1 MSNNQT
7 EYTKE
12 RKKEERRQQHKRKEQ
27 RILREEHPDYS
38 RSKQREKNQLAVE
51 EWYLNQIP
59 SIVDFDIELTPSKIE
74 ELREYGNRL
83 LAGYDFTPKSVRE
96 TLLRYDT
103 PGNTKGKD
111 ILHDMYI
118 FREAYRKGRTLQE
131 YKQRLQDYQHGTLAF
146 DIDHEYRLHD
156 MEPVLDSLPLDFG
169 KIDENNIHRECE
181 EESVSEDEASSD
193 KANEDDSDSKD
204 EGSSDTETEEGLD
217 GGEKHSKEKETEEE
231 SHRENNKKENEVEE
245 DWVVDDYIVIDDDID
260 WNVFDNR
267 TKYKTLISI
276 AKDSK
281 EQLNLAVNFG
291 NILCENVATCEW
303 CFKHWHGG
311 ELRSIS
317 LPRSEQGLK
326 QWSAV
331 FSQTPK
337 DIADVLERKT
347 KTTRVDELAEI
358 LEDYTYRSEAEWEYD
373 NVCSICQYVMHEL
386 HPEGVHYFHCHEHDE
401 FQDHE
406 TKFDNSAKFIIVIVM
421 ESKECQHF
429 NHYVFDLQKGCCD
442 VKDPT
447 YYETECEERKVQYES
462 HGKVSTNVGIIQ

>member
-59 SIVDFDIELTPSKIE
+59 SIVDFDISLTPSKIE

-83 LAGYDFTPKSVRE
+83 LTGYDFTPKAIRE
-96 TLLRYDT
+96 TLLTYHT
-103 PGNTKGKD
+103 GED

-118 FREAYRKGRTLQE
+118 FREAYREGRTLHE
-131 YKQRLQDYQHGTLAF
+131 YKQRLQDYRHGTLAF

-156 MEPVLDSLPLDFG
+156 KEPVLKSLPLDFG
-169 KIDENNIHRECE
+169 KNFENNIHRECE
-181 EESVSEDEASSD
+181 EESDSEDEEASSD
-193 KANEDDSDSKD
+193 KANEEDSDSKD
-204 EGSSDTETEEGLD
+204 GASSDSSGTETEEELD
-217 GGEKHSKEKETEEE
+217 GGEKHSKEKKTEEE
-231 SHRENNKKENEVEE
+231 SHRENNEKEDEVEE
-245 DWVVDDYIVIDDDID
+245 DWVVDDYIVIDDQID
-260 WNVFDNR
+260 WNAFDDQS
-267 TKYKTLISI
+267 KYDELIKI
-276 AKDSK
+276 ANNSRELLGKK
-281 EQLNLAVNFG
+281 VKVG
-291 NILCENVATCEW
+291 NILFENVATCEW
-303 CFKHWHGG
+303 CFKHWHGRH
-311 ELRSIS
+311 EPRSIV
-317 LPRSEQGLK
+317 LPGSEQGLK

-358 LEDYTYRSEAEWEYD
+358 LEDDTYLNEAFWEYD
-373 NVCSICQYVMHEL
+373 DVCSLCQYVMHEL
-386 HPEGVHYFHCHEHDE
+386 HPEGVHYYFCHENLVFE
-401 FQDHE
+401 E
-406 TKFDNSAKFIIVIVM
+406 NTTKFDNNAKFIIVIVM
-421 ESKECQHF
+421 ETKYCRHF

-447 YYETECEERKVQYES
+447 YYETECKGKKVQYEW
-462 HGKVSTNVGIIQ
+462 HGKVSTNDGIIQ

>member
-12 RKKEERRQQHKRKEQ
+12 RKKEERREQRKRKEQ
-27 RILREEHPDYS
+27 RKVQEEHPDYS
-38 RSKQREKNQLAVE
+38 RSKKQREKNQLAVE

-74 ELREYGNRL
+74 ELREYGNMI
-83 LAGYDFTPKSVRE
+83 LAGYDFTPKSLRE
-96 TLLRYDT
+96 TLLVYQT
-103 PGNTKGKD
+103 GKD

-131 YKQRLQDYQHGTLAF
+131 YKQRLQDYKHGTLAF
-146 DIDHEYRLHD
+146 DIDHEYMLHD
-156 MEPVLDSLPLDFG
+156 KEPVLKSLPLDFG
-169 KIDENNIHRECE
+169 KNFENNIHRECE
-181 EESVSEDEASSD
+181 EESEDSEDEEASSE
-193 KANEDDSDSKD
+193 KANEEGSDSSD
-204 EGSSDTETEEGLD
+204 EAPSDTETEEELD
-217 GGEKHSKEKETEEE
+217 GGDKHSKEKKTEEE
-231 SHRENNKKENEVEE
+231 SHREKNEMANEVGK
-245 DWVVDDYIVIDDDID
+245 DWVIDDYIVFDDQID
-260 WNVFDNR
+260 WNALDD
-267 TKYKTLISI
+267 
-276 AKDSK
+276 DSK
-281 EQLNLAVNFG
+281 YDKLLRIANHSRELLGKKIKVG

-303 CFKHWHGG
+303 CFKHWHGR
-311 ELRSIS
+311 ENRNIW
-317 LPRSEQGLK
+317 LPGSEQELI